1 VTARSDVELLD
12 RWRTGDTVAGQT
24 LFARH
29 FESIYRFF
37 CNKVGRD
44 VDDLVQETFLGCVHS
59 KDRFRGDS
67 SFRTF
72 LFAIARNQLLKHRE
86 RWSKANGK
94 QDFEESR
101 VALLDSTPSK
111 LAVDHEEQ
119 ELLLRAL
126 RRLPL
131 DLQIALELFYWEG
144 LRSKDIA
151 AILEIPHGTA
161 RSRLRR
167 ARELLREHVDLL
179 ARTPSL
185 RESTTANFDRWL
197 KSIRDKVPNPER
209 KAPASPT

>member
-1 VTARSDVELLD
+1 LLD
-12 RWRTGDTVAGQT
+12 QWRAGDAVAGQT

-37 CNKVGRD
+37 CNKVGPE

-59 KDRFRGDS
+59 RDRFRGDS

-72 LFAIARNQLLKHRE
+72 LFAIARNQLLKYRD
-86 RWSKANGK
+86 RWHKANGK
-94 QDFEESR
+94 ETFEESR
-101 VALLDSTPSK
+101 VMLLDSTPSK
-111 LAVDHEEQ
+111 LALEHEEQ

-131 DLQIALELFYWEG
+131 DFQIALELFYWEG

-151 AILEIPHGTA
+151 AILQIPHGTA

-167 ARELLREHVDLL
+167 AREILREHVDLL

-197 KSIRDKVPNPER
+197 KSLRNKVLAPEAR
-209 KAPASPT
+209 APASAT